1 MPKWEINLNNATFTS
16 QVKQYEQ
23 LEEPFGFTTDT
34 TVSHVEPPRR
44 KEMIEKVSDLLRK
57 EIDGDGNR
65 FKDANCH
72 DNVHVLDDGK
82 RNEYLYH
89 FLHLPKLVFGS
100 HCFIENIERY

>member
-65 FKDANCH
+65 FKDANFH
-72 DNVHVLDDGK
+72 DNFHVLDDGK
-82 RNEYLYH
+82 RNEHLYD
-89 FLHLPKLVFGS
+89 FLYFPKFVFS
-100 HCFIENIERY
+100 SDCIAEDRKR